1 MQSDVGGQNVKMT
14 KIYIFGEEYCIYDH
28 FDSKRQ
34 LGKQS
39 SITKSIEFFSK
50 HCVLCGSPIICTNK
64 KQPPNK
70 SHIQTLD
77 NPLELMKKS
86 PHRGSL
92 VMITTR
98 GLNHNG

>member
-1 MQSDVGGQNVKMT
+1 MT
-14 KIYIFGEEYCIYDH
+14 KSIGEEYRIHDNYD
-28 FDSKRQ
+28 
-34 LGKQS
+34 S
-39 SITKSIEFFSK
+39 SCNLESNPLSLNLLNFSK
-50 HCVLCGSPIICTNK
+50 HCVPCDSPIICTNK

-70 SHIQTLD
+70 SDIQTLD

-98 GLNHNG
+98 GLNTMEDTTLHPGTSKAP